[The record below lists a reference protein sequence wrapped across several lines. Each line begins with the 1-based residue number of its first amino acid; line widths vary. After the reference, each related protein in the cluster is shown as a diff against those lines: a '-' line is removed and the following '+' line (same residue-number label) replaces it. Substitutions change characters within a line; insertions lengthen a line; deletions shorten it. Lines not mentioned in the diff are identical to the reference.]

1 MTNEELRLY
10 IRRHSCTNKELADI
24 LGISLSAVEKKLNN
38 NHNGCRPFT
47 EDEINRIVDVLK
59 NRPTIPYSEGPQG
72 HHMKQI
78 AYRYDFSFKRSR
90 GDTKDHWI
98 YKLVI
103 SKGYTLDTASVKLG
117 YRKNRLSS
125 AICDERRGIPIP
137 MKLIEA
143 IKNEL

>member
-10 IRRHSCTNKELADI
+10 IRRHSCTDKEVADI
-24 LGISLSAVEKKLNN
+24 LGISLAAVKAKLNN
-38 NHNGCRPFT
+38 NHHGCRPFT

-59 NRPTIPYSEGPQG
+59 NRPTIPYFER

-78 AYRYDFSFKRSR
+78 AYRYNVSFQKSR
-90 GDTKDHWI
+90 EDTKAHWI
-98 YKLVI
+98 YKLVT
-103 SKGYTLDTASVKLG
+103 SKGYTLESASVKLG
-117 YRKNRLSS
+117 YSRRRLSN
-125 AICDERRGIPIP
+125 AIFNEKIGIPIP

>member
-24 LGISLSAVEKKLNN
+24 LGISLAAVKAKLNN
-38 NHNGCRPFT
+38 NHHGCRPFT
-47 EDEINRIVDVLK
+47 EDEINRIVGVLK
-59 NRPTIPYSEGPQG
+59 NKPTIPYSGR

-78 AYRYDFSFKRSR
+78 AYRYNVSFKRSR
-90 GDTKDHWI
+90 EDTKDHWI

-103 SKGYTLDTASVKLG
+103 SKGYTLESASIKLG
-117 YRKNRLSS
+117 YSRRRLSN
-125 AICDERRGIPIP
+125 AIFNEKIGIPIP

-143 IKNEL
+143 VKNEL